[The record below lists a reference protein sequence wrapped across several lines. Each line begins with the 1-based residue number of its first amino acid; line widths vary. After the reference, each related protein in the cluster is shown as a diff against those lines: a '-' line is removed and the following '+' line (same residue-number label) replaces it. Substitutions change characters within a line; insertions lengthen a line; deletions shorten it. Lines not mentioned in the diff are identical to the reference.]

1 MKPIR
6 FRREA
11 EHDLRAVLAH
21 YQDVASEALP
31 AITEDIFRAIDLLS
45 DFPALGTKVAGRE
58 FRRIIT
64 RRYHFKIAY
73 LDERDAVTVLGIF
86 RFQDRES

>member
-1 MKPIR
+1 MKPVR

-11 EHDLRAVLAH
+11 EHDLREIIS
-21 YQDVASEALP
+21 YYEDVAPDALRN
-31 AITEDIFRAIDLLS
+31 ITDDIWRAIDLVQRY
-45 DFPALGTKVAGRE
+45 PAIGMAVPERE
-58 FRRIIT
+58 FRRVVS

-73 LDERDAVTVLGIF
+73 LDDDTFVTILGIF